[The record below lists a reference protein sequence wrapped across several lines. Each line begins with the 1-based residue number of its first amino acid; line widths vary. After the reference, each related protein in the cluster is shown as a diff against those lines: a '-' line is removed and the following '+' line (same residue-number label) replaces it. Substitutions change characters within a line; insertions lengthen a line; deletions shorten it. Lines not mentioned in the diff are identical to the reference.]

1 MPRIS
6 RENYEGIVCH
16 HMVQGINREMIFNEN
31 EEKNNYYGLLKKF
44 YIKYG
49 IDIIAYCIMDNHVHL
64 ILYSKDI
71 KNISNFMKM
80 VNLKYALYYNKKHD
94 RVGYVFRN
102 RFNSKPILSTRQL
115 YTCIKYIHMN
125 PVKAGI
131 VKKEEDY
138 IYSSYK
144 DYLNKSG
151 FLNQKILKFI
161 FGEAEN
167 YLNVFKSIP
176 YETNLEEK
184 REIEDI
190 INEFISNKK
199 ILLSELLSN
208 KNLIQEFINYLY
220 SNQIEFSK
228 TQLSQ
233 ILKISQANL
242 YRKIKIAKGEEKSGG
257 I

>member
-1 MPRIS
+1 M
-6 RENYEGIVCH
+6 
-16 HMVQGINREMIFNEN
+16 
-31 EEKNNYYGLLKKF
+31 
-44 YIKYG
+44 
-49 IDIIAYCIMDNHVHL
+49 
-64 ILYSKDI
+64 
-71 KNISNFMKM
+71 
-80 VNLKYALYYNKKHD
+80 
-94 RVGYVFRN
+94 
-102 RFNSKPILSTRQL
+102 
-115 YTCIKYIHMN
+115 
-125 PVKAGI
+125 
-131 VKKEEDY
+131 
-138 IYSSYK
+138 
-144 DYLNKSG
+144 YL
-151 FLNQKILKFI
+151 
-161 FGEAEN
+161 
-167 YLNVFKSIP
+167 KSIP